1 MFLSNLKHNIFKFLF
16 SPKVDVVG
24 GDCDRD
30 THCVP
35 PKICEN
41 GNSVLGIVQV
51 QVLSLFMPLLL
62 HYKYVYCIKF
72 FTVYYFSIIW
82 IELFSST

>member
-51 QVLSLFMPLLL
+51 L
-62 HYKYVYCIKF
+62 HYHFYAIIITLQICILCQIF
-72 FTVYYFSIIW
+72 YSILFQYYLVRISCII
-82 IELFSST
+82 F

>member
-41 GNSVLGIVQV
+41 GNSVLGSTSIT
-51 QVLSLFMPLLL
+51 LSLLC
-62 HYKYVYCIKF
+62 HYYYITNMY
-72 FTVYYFSIIW
+72 TVSNFLQYIISV
-82 IELFSST
+82 LFG

>member
-51 QVLSLFMPLLL
+51 QVLHYHFLCHYYYITNMYTVSNFLQYIISVLFG
-62 HYKYVYCIKF
+62 
-72 FTVYYFSIIW
+72 
-82 IELFSST
+82 